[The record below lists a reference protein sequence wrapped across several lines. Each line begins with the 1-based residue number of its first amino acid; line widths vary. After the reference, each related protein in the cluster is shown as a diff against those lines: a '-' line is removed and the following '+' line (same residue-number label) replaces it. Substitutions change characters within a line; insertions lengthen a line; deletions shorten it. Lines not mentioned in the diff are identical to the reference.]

1 MTTTYK
7 ELDIIKSK
15 NLAKKYTAI
24 LIDSKGKK
32 YYIDFGDSSKGH
44 YRDDTK
50 IKHYSH
56 LDLCYTSR
64 GQQLQELFKEKNN
77 FIKKFTPLYFSAKY
91 LWAMNV

>member
-1 MTTTYK
+1 MTTQYK
-7 ELDIIKSK
+7 EIDIIKARDTK
-15 NLAKKYTAI
+15 KKYTAI
-24 LIDSKGKK
+24 VQDNRGQK

-64 GQQLQELFKEKNN
+64 GQELQELFKQKNN

-91 LWAMNV
+91 LWCMNV